1 MSKVFTGIIIVS
13 IVFSLFSGN
22 PEIITSSI
30 TSNSTKAVENV
41 FTILA
46 MMCFWSGIFKIFEST
61 SIVDKIS
68 KKMSKVITKIF
79 EKNTLTEDAKKYIS
93 LNIVSNMLG
102 IGNAATVNGIK
113 AMEELSKSS
122 KKGIASNNMTRFVLI
137 NTASI
142 QLFPTTMISL
152 RNFYGSQDSTKIVIP
167 ILIISFISLFLSLI
181 VMRVLNNLIK
191 EE

>member
-1 MSKVFTGIIIVS
+1 MS
-13 IVFSLFSGN
+13 IVFTIIFIISIAFSIITGN
-22 PEIITSSI
+22 ANIITSSI
-30 TSNSTKAVENV
+30 TQNSSKAIQNIISL
-41 FTILA
+41 TS

-61 SIVDKIS
+61 TMVEKIS
-68 KKMSKVITKIF
+68 KKLSIFISKIF
-79 EKNTLTEDAKKYIS
+79 EKDSLSESAKKYIS

-113 AMEELSKSS
+113 AMEELSKYS

-152 RNFYGSQDSTKIVIP
+152 RNMYGSVDSAKIVFPI
-167 ILIISFISLFLSLI
+167 ILISFTSLFVSMQ
-181 VMRVLNNLIK
+181 VMKFLNVIIK

>member
-1 MSKVFTGIIIVS
+1 MS
-13 IVFSLFSGN
+13 IVFTIIFIISIAFSIITGN
-22 PEIITSSI
+22 ANIITSSI
-30 TSNSTKAVENV
+30 TQNSSKAIQNIISL
-41 FTILA
+41 TS

-61 SIVDKIS
+61 TIVEKFS
-68 KKMSKVITKIF
+68 KKLSIFISKIF
-79 EKNTLTEDAKKYIS
+79 EKDSLSESAKKYIS

-113 AMEELSKSS
+113 AMEELSKYS

-152 RNFYGSQDSTKIVIP
+152 RNMYGSVDSAKIVFP
-167 ILIISFISLFLSLI
+167 IIIISFTALFVSMQ
-181 VMRVLNNLIK
+181 VMKLLNVIIK